1 MEWRC
6 KTAGGNFKSMQQNVS
21 SDLWTWVVAAV
32 LCFYLVIL
40 LRSLFV
46 FFFMGGRKKLLAQEK
61 ALQKAQGDTQNGDDA
76 AARPSSHK
84 TVQFL
89 A

>member
-1 MEWRC
+1 
-6 KTAGGNFKSMQQNVS
+6 MQQNVS
-21 SDLWTWVVAAV
+21 SEFWTWVVAAL

-46 FFFMGGRKKLLAQEK
+46 FFFLGGRKKLLAQEK
-61 ALQKAQGDTQNGDDA
+61 ALQKTQGDAQNGDA
-76 AARPSSHK
+76 AKPAGSHK

>member
-1 MEWRC
+1 
-6 KTAGGNFKSMQQNVS
+6 MQQNVS
-21 SDLWTWVVAAV
+21 SEFWTWMVAAI

-40 LRSLFV
+40 LRSVFV

-61 ALQKAQGDTQNGDDA
+61 ALQKTQGDAQNGDTAKA
-76 AARPSSHK
+76 AGSHK